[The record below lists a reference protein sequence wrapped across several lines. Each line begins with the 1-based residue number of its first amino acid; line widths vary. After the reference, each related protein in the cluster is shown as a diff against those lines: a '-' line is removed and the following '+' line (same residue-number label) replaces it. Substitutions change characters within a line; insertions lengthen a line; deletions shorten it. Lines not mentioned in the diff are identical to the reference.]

1 MNMSLSLKCIKHIIP
16 LIFICVLRVN
26 AQDFSLSKETKS
38 FDSFEVF
45 GSLPKNWIIV
55 GEVSA
60 ARNIRDFISTAPG
73 TGTLVNQPKGKIG
86 EHLVSAFDHGD
97 IELEL
102 EFMVPKGS
110 NSGIYL
116 QGRYE
121 VQIFDSWAVH
131 GNKHSDAG
139 GIYQRWDDINKK
151 GYEGRPA
158 RVNVSKAPGLWQ
170 HFKIIFEAPR
180 FNAEGEKIKNARFVE
195 VFHNG
200 VLIHENVEVTG
211 PTRSSLF
218 EDERAMGPIMIQG
231 DHGPVAIRNISYK
244 KFENSPP
251 RLTDIKYSF
260 HEGKFEKAED
270 LANLKPV
277 IAIPLDKI
285 TWDLGHG
292 QDDFAYAFSGNMD
305 VLEPGDYT
313 FSLVALGKSN
323 LSINGNAVFEDSDT
337 HSRSQTISLDKGIFP
352 FRLVYYKNNIPRRM
366 PELGW
371 FVEGPG
377 IKKSPL
383 HALDS
388 YIGPQ
393 PIHPIDVQPT
403 SEPLILRGFFKYK
416 EKKKTHT
423 VSVGDPGKLNYAI
436 DLQQGALLSIWRGDF
451 VDAAPMWHQ
460 RGESQLMIPKGAL
473 IELSDGPTLAIL
485 KDFESPWPDSLGKDQ
500 LRIKGYDLDSA
511 GRPTFNYTFENISI
525 TDNIVPEDGNKSLSR
540 KIAYS
545 NPGQITGVWVR
556 ITEAKYIHRLQD
568 GSYSINKGQ
577 IYISLAEP
585 IRSEALI
592 RNSSTGQELLVPV
605 PTRQE
610 KGEIKYSLIW

>member
-1 MNMSLSLKCIKHIIP
+1 MPLILKCIKLIIV
-16 LIFICVLRVN
+16 LVFLCLLRVS
-26 AQDFSLSKETKS
+26 AQDNFIPKKMEPLDYNKE
-38 FDSFEVF
+38 F
-45 GSLPKNWIIV
+45 GSLAKNWKIV

-60 ARNIRDFISTAPG
+60 KLNNGEFLSTCPG
-73 TGTLVNQPKGKIG
+73 TVTLVNFPKGKNNK
-86 EHLVSAFDHGD
+86 HLVSTFDHGD

-121 VQIFDSWAVH
+121 IQIFDSW
-131 GNKHSDAG
+131 GILDNKHSDAG
-139 GIYQRWDDINKK
+139 GIYQRWDDKNKK

-180 FNAEGEKIKNARFVE
+180 FNAVGEKIKNAKFVE

-211 PTRSSLF
+211 PTRSALF

-231 DHGPVAIRNISYK
+231 DHGPVAIRNITYK
-244 KFENSPP
+244 KFDNSPP
-251 RLTDIKYSF
+251 RLTDVRYSF

-292 QDDFAYAFSGNMD
+292 QDDFAYEFSGNME
-305 VLEPGDYT
+305 VLDPGVYT
-313 FSLVALGKSN
+313 FSLVALGKSY
-323 LSINGNAVFEDSDT
+323 LSINGNAVFEDSGT
-337 HSRSQTISLDKGIFP
+337 HSRSQIISLDKGIFP
-352 FRLVYYKNNIPRRM
+352 FRLVYSKNNIPRRM

-423 VSVGDPGKLNYAI
+423 VSVGDPGKLNYTI

-473 IELSDGPTLAIL
+473 IELSEGPTMAIL
-485 KDFESPWPDSLGKDQ
+485 KDLESPWPDSLGTDQ

-511 GRPTFNYTFENISI
+511 GRPTFNYSIENISV
-525 TDNIVPEDGNKSLSR
+525 TDYIVPEDGNKSLSR
-540 KIAYS
+540 TITYS
-545 NPGQITGVWVR
+545 NPGKLAGVWVR

-568 GSYSINKGQ
+568 GSYNINKGQ
-577 IYISLAEP
+577 IYISLEEP
-585 IRSEALI
+585 IKSEALI
-592 RNSSTGQELLVPV
+592 RNSSAGQELLVPV
-605 PTRQE
+605 SSRQV